1 MPRSDLG
8 RSSRFRL
15 DAHRFYITILDID
28 YEMANFD
35 DNNDGQI
42 FTRSF
47 YLIKK
52 KKNRTNGLSYYF
64 FIEIFTKRISKMCLE
79 RINNLRW
86 SVFDKRVAEV
96 TGIG

>member
-52 KKNRTNGLSYYF
+52 KNGLSYYF
-64 FIEIFTKRISKMCLE
+64 FIEIFTKRISKMRLE

>member
-52 KKNRTNGLSYYF
+52 KRK
-64 FIEIFTKRISKMCLE
+64 IEWPLLLFLYRDIYE
-79 RINNLRW
+79 A
-86 SVFDKRVAEV
+86 DK
-96 TGIG
+96 

>member
-52 KKNRTNGLSYYF
+52 KNGLFYYF
-64 FIEIFTKRISKMCLE
+64 FIEIFTKRISKMRLE

>member
-15 DAHRFYITILDID
+15 DAHRFYIVILEID
-28 YEMANFD
+28 YEMANFGNN
-35 DNNDGQI
+35 NNDNLWNRS

-52 KKNRTNGLSYYF
+52 KKKKLEPLLLLV
-64 FIEIFTKRISKMCLE
+64 IEIFTKCSKKSIILDGACLNVE
-79 RINNLRW
+79 TI
-86 SVFDKRVAEV
+86 
-96 TGIG
+96 GIG